1 MGIVINQSLK
11 NTISTYFGFGIGAV
25 NTLFLYT
32 YFLTDAYYGLIGY
45 LIAVANIMMP
55 LLTFGVHNTLIKFFS
70 SYASAKEQ
78 QRFTTMMFFL
88 PLLTIIPAGLIGVL
102 SYQWIVTLLSEKN
115 ELIKAYL
122 WLTYIIA
129 FAMAYFEVF
138 FAWAKAHMKSVFGN
152 FLKEVFHRIVIMGM
166 LFMVFFEVLTPVEFI
181 YGIAIMYLV
190 RMLLMGIAAI
200 RIKRPEM
207 RFNMPQNSREIL
219 KYSGFIML
227 SGSIAIILLDIDKFM
242 IGQFKAIENV
252 AFYNVAV
259 FTAMV
264 IIVPARAMH
273 QIVYPLT
280 AKLINTKDKHALEDL
295 YKRSALNLYIIGGL
309 LFLLIIL
316 NIHELYK
323 LIPASYSSG
332 IGVVFL
338 IALAKLSDTLLGNNN
353 AILFNS
359 KYYKTVLL
367 FGVLLA
373 VLTIILNLI
382 FIPVWGINGA
392 AFATLLAFLGYN
404 STKIGFVY
412 ARFGMHP
419 FCRATLKTTGLLI
432 GCWLLFYFWN
442 FPFAPLVNML
452 LKSAILVILYG
463 LVVLRLKLSEDISGL
478 VSKYIR
484 YF

>member
-1 MGIVINQSLK
+1 M
-11 NTISTYFGFGIGAV
+11 
-25 NTLFLYT
+25 
-32 YFLTDAYYGLIGY
+32 
-45 LIAVANIMMP
+45 
-55 LLTFGVHNTLIKFFS
+55 
-70 SYASAKEQ
+70 
-78 QRFTTMMFFL
+78 
-88 PLLTIIPAGLIGVL
+88 
-102 SYQWIVTLLSEKN
+102 
-115 ELIKAYL
+115 
-122 WLTYIIA
+122 
-129 FAMAYFEVF
+129 
-138 FAWAKAHMKSVFGN
+138 
-152 FLKEVFHRIVIMGM
+152 
-166 LFMVFFEVLTPVEFI
+166 
-181 YGIAIMYLV
+181 
-190 RMLLMGIAAI
+190 
-200 RIKRPEM
+200 
-207 RFNMPQNSREIL
+207 
-219 KYSGFIML
+219 
-227 SGSIAIILLDIDKFM
+227 
-242 IGQFKAIENV
+242 
-252 AFYNVAV
+252 AFYYVAV

-280 AKLINTKDKHALEDL
+280 AKLINTNDKHALEDL

-316 NIHELYK
+316 NIHELYR

-338 IALAKLSDTLLGNNN
+338 IAMAKLSDTLLGNNN

-373 VLTIILNLI
+373 VLTVILNLI

-392 AFATLLAFLGYN
+392 AFATLLAFLSYN
-404 STKIGFVY
+404 SIKIGFVY

-442 FPFAPLVNML
+442 FSFAPLVNMV

-463 LVVLRLKLSEDISGL
+463 VVILRFKLSEDISGL
-478 VSKYIR
+478 VSKYRR